1 MKNPLLLV
9 PFAAIALAS
18 CDKAKNLADKASS
31 AVKEKI
37 ADKTV
42 AAADKTDEEL
52 RKLVD
57 QTPEGVVF
65 RKDLPFPAKIEVRTT
80 RRSELAGRFFQ
91 SSAIEKRS
99 ESINGTRT
107 QISKLERAGDKI
119 RHTLEKSEFSI
130 PDAEDPDSEKKPAT
144 NPLQPN
150 APQAPPK
157 PVTFHKSGTSWT
169 ASETDGFHAAALAKQ
184 LGPVLDQLLMED
196 GLAPKPVWFSKRRI
210 KQGEKLVIS
219 GDSLSMLFAGNVKG
233 SVTITLDS
241 FESVSGHPCGVFLI
255 SGDYSRKQFPDFE
268 GTFTDEEVTIQS
280 GKLWLSL
287 IHPLVLRE
295 EMDTIRTFKSGG
307 QGGMVGRGQGTAK
320 VSVTRE
326 WKRL

>member
-1 MKNPLLLV
+1 MKPAIILV
-9 PFAAIALAS
+9 PLAAIALAS

-37 ADKTV
+37 ANKAGST
-42 AAADKTDEEL
+42 ADKADDEL

-57 QTPEGVVF
+57 QTNEGVIF
-65 RKDLPFPAKIEVRTT
+65 RKDLPFPAKIEVRVT

-99 ESINGTRT
+99 EAVNGTRT
-107 QISKLERAGDKI
+107 QISKLERAGDQI
-119 RHTLEKSEFSI
+119 RHTLEKSDFSA
-130 PDAEDPDSEKKPAT
+130 PDAGDPDAGKKPAD

-150 APQAPPK
+150 APQETPK
-157 PVTFHKSGTSWT
+157 PVTFRKSGGTWKT
-169 ASETDGFHAAALAKQ
+169 NDADGFHSAALAKQ
-184 LGPVLDQLLMED
+184 LGPVLDQLLIED
-196 GLAPKPVWFSKRRI
+196 GLSPKPVWFSKRRV
-210 KQGEKLVIS
+210 KQREKLTIS

-233 SVTITLDS
+233 TVSITLDS
-241 FESVSGHPCGVFLI
+241 FESVGGHPCGVFLI
-255 SGDYSRKQFPDFE
+255 SGDYSRKQFPDFD

-295 EMDTIRTFKSGG
+295 ELDTIRTFKSGG

-320 VSVTRE
+320 ISVTRE
-326 WKRL
+326 WKKL